1 MSSPFFPPSGHLQ
14 LHFNPN
20 ANLLQAN
27 TGREKK
33 SHPTGLDGLFGR
45 FFFFFFL
52 FLRPRWRKKVRASR
66 VAHVHVSL
74 SPSPPSFF
82 FYFIFTGSS
91 QLGASIIGEQG
102 ASGGAGVVS
111 HCLGCPGAPGT
122 PVGIKVAL
130 IKCGPRR
137 TALCIAGAN
146 REPTSHPT
154 TTTQPHPTPAV
165 LPVPLRIRRSR

>member
-1 MSSPFFPPSGHLQ
+1 M
-14 LHFNPN
+14 
-20 ANLLQAN
+20 
-27 TGREKK
+27 
-33 SHPTGLDGLFGR
+33 
-45 FFFFFFL
+45 
-52 FLRPRWRKKVRASR
+52 RASQ
-66 VAHVHVSL
+66 VAHVT
-74 SPSPPSFF
+74 PPPCPPPFLF
-82 FYFIFTGSS
+82 DFIFTGSS

-102 ASGGAGVVS
+102 ASGGAGVVT

-146 REPTSHPT
+146 REPTSHPPT
-154 TTTQPHPTPAV
+154 HRLTPAV